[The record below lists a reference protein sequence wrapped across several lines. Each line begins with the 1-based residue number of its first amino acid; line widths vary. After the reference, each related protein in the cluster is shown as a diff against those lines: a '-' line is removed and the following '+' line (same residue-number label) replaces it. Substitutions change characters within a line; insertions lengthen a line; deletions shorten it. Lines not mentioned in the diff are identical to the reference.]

1 MQANITLPPNL
12 AHQVIWNRFVNVKGG
27 AGKNIP
33 CDLFNEHVN
42 KQLKTTICN
51 MGSNLTETALQ
62 RAARSVTCLHNL
74 CTNFDKQS
82 GVPYRTSAHSTKSD
96 LPDVKKVV
104 NVVLNRKL
112 LTNIS
117 SRGHRKFP
125 NMGLD
130 PLHKWDVQRTL
141 KWIQGKKKDYMKYRD
156 SFHAAG
162 ADPSDFENPY
172 SD

>member
-1 MQANITLPPNL
+1 MLP
-12 AHQVIWNRFVNVKGG
+12 AY
-27 AGKNIP
+27 
-33 CDLFNEHVN
+33 
-42 KQLKTTICN
+42 TTYVQI
-51 MGSNLTETALQ
+51 LTNSL
-62 RAARSVTCLHNL
+62 VYHN
-74 CTNFDKQS
+74 
-82 GVPYRTSAHSTKSD
+82 YRTSAHSTKPD

-125 NMGLD
+125 NMELD

-141 KWIQGKKKDYMKYRD
+141 KWIQGKKKDYMKYRG